1 MSIATHQADG
11 AAPDRTAVFEQYRPR
26 LFGIAYR
33 MLGSVDDAQ
42 ELTQEAYLRW
52 HQANAAEIRAPE
64 AWLVAVITRLSIDR
78 LRSASWERERYVGA
92 WLPEPIATDAPS
104 APDRQAELASDLSIA
119 FLVLLER
126 LGPDERAAFLLREV
140 LDAGYD
146 EIAQVL
152 ERSEAACRQLV
163 HRARERLRDER
174 RQGAMSAH
182 DKQALTE
189 RFLGA
194 LRSGDRDA
202 LLSLVAPN
210 ATWTSDGGGIV
221 TASRRVIVGADRIT
235 RLLLGMER
243 KWPFVRHELTWLNG
257 EPGIVSTAGDQ
268 LVCTTAIEFGDG
280 GMRAFYR
287 MLNPQKLRH
296 ARRAPLGVTA
306 TSSSCA
312 DASRAGASPTPSCP
326 PRSASPP
333 S

>member
-1 MSIATHQADG
+1 MSIAANHADG
-11 AAPDRTAVFEQYRPR
+11 TALDRTAVFEQYRAR

-52 HQANAAEIRAPE
+52 HQASPVEIRSAE
-64 AWLVAVITRLSIDR
+64 GWLVAVVTRLSIDK
-78 LRSASWERERYVGA
+78 LRSAAWEREQYVGT

-104 APDRQAELASDLSIA
+104 APDRQAELASDLSMA

-146 EIAQVL
+146 EIAKVL
-152 ERSEAACRQLV
+152 ERSEAACRQLI

-174 RQGAMSAH
+174 RQGAMSA
-182 DKQALTE
+182 KEKETLAE
-189 RFLGA
+189 RFLAA
-194 LRSGDRDA
+194 LRAGDRDT

-221 TASRRVIVGADRIT
+221 TASRRVIIGADRIT

-257 EPGIVSTAGDQ
+257 EPAITTSYGDQ
-268 LVCTTAIEFGDG
+268 LVCTTAIEYSEG
-280 GMRAFYR
+280 GIAAFYR
-287 MLNPQKLRH
+287 MLNPHKLRH
-296 ARRAPLGVTA
+296 VRRAPIGATA
-306 TSSSCA
+306 TGGS
-312 DASRAGASPTPSCP
+312 
-326 PRSASPP
+326 
-333 S
+333 

>member
-1 MSIATHQADG
+1 MSMATHPADG
-11 AAPDRTAVFEQYRPR
+11 AALDRTALFEQYRPR

-52 HQANAAEIRAPE
+52 HQASAVEIRAPE
-64 AWLVAVITRLSIDR
+64 GWLVAVITRLSIDR
-78 LRSASWERERYVGA
+78 LRSASWEREQYVGS

-104 APDRQAELASDLSIA
+104 APDRQAELASDLSMA

-126 LGPDERAAFLLREV
+126 LGPEERAAFLLREV

-146 EIAQVL
+146 EIAKVL
-152 ERSEAACRQLV
+152 DRSEAACRQLI

-174 RQGAMSAH
+174 RQVAMSAQE
-182 DKQALTE
+182 KEALTE

-194 LRSGDRDA
+194 LRSGDRDT

-221 TASRRVIVGADRIT
+221 TASRRVIVGADRIA

-257 EPGIVSTAGDQ
+257 EPAVATSYGDQ
-268 LVCTTAIEFGDG
+268 LVCTTAIEFSEDG
-280 GMRAFYR
+280 MVAFYR
-287 MLNPQKLRH
+287 MLNPNKLRH
-296 ARRAPLGVTA
+296 ARRVPPGITAP
-306 TSSSCA
+306 SCSCA
-312 DASRAGASPTPSCP
+312 DASRAGASPTP
-326 PRSASPP
+326 
-333 S
+333 

>member
-1 MSIATHQADG
+1 MSMATHPADG
-11 AAPDRTAVFEQYRPR
+11 AALDRTALFEQYRPR

-52 HQANAAEIRAPE
+52 HQASAVEIRAPE
-64 AWLVAVITRLSIDR
+64 GWLVAVITRLSIDR
-78 LRSASWERERYVGA
+78 LRSASWEREQYVGS

-104 APDRQAELASDLSIA
+104 APDRQAELASDLSMA

-126 LGPDERAAFLLREV
+126 LGPEERAAFLLREV

-146 EIAQVL
+146 EIARVL
-152 ERSEAACRQLV
+152 DRSEAACRQLI

-174 RQGAMSAH
+174 RQVAMSAQE
-182 DKQALTE
+182 KEALTE

-194 LRSGDRDA
+194 LRSGDRDT

-257 EPGIVSTAGDQ
+257 EPAVATSYGDQ
-268 LVCTTAIEFGDG
+268 LVCTTAIEFSEDG
-280 GMRAFYR
+280 MVAFYR
-287 MLNPQKLRH
+287 MLNPNKLRH
-296 ARRAPLGVTA
+296 ARRVPPGITAP
-306 TSSSCA
+306 SCSCA
-312 DASRAGASPTPSCP
+312 DASRAGASPTP
-326 PRSASPP
+326 
-333 S
+333 